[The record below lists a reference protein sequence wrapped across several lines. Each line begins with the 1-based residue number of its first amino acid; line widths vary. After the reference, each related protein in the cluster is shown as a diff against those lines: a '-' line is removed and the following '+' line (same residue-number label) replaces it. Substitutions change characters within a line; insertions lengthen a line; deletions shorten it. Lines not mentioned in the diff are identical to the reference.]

1 MNSLNTRTKEILNIL
16 IDQYVN
22 TGFPVGSETIV
33 QNSEIEVSPATVRSE
48 MGLLTREGYISK
60 LHQFSGS
67 IPSHKGYQLFIEMI
81 PDDNP
86 PEMNDFVTLKGKLNV
101 LPKTFEHVCENAMAV
116 ISDLTGGVAFSKL
129 YSSRSILIDFGFFQ
143 LENELIITSKLSS
156 GTVLEIKLPL
166 IRKLTSN
173 EIQFLDNFIKLEI
186 FGKTI
191 DQIEQSKYSVFSTD
205 NLLQQICLE
214 IFEIFLLRIRRSE
227 EGKFKGAKRVF
238 EHPDVISQP
247 IIAKSLLEMIDD
259 PLLFEDL
266 IDLSNDEHSFRVIIG
281 EDNIENNL
289 KWFSIIIA
297 PFGISNNLGGSIGLI
312 VPKRIS
318 YKRIL
323 PIVKYASIWIDGL
336 IKKNMGENS
345 LILE

>member
-1 MNSLNTRTKEILNIL
+1 MDSLNTRTKEILNIL
-16 IDQYVN
+16 IDEYVN
-22 TGFPVGSETIV
+22 TGYPVASESIV
-33 QNSEIEVSPATVRSE
+33 QNSEIEVSPATVRNE
-48 MGLLTREGYISK
+48 MVLLARKGYISK

-81 PDDNP
+81 PDDEP
-86 PEMNDFVTLKGKLNV
+86 PQINDFTTLKGKLNI
-101 LPKTFEHVCENAMAV
+101 LPKTFEDCCENAMSV
-116 ISDLTGGVAFSKL
+116 ISDLTGGVAFSKV
-129 YSSRSILIDFGFFQ
+129 YSSRSILIDFNFFQ
-143 LENELIITSKLSS
+143 IDNELVISSKLSS

-166 IRKLTSN
+166 IRELNSN
-173 EIQFLDNFIKLEI
+173 EIQFLDNFIKSEI
-186 FGKTI
+186 FGRTI

-205 NLLQQICLE
+205 SLLQQICLE
-214 IFEIFLLRIRRSE
+214 IFEIFLVRIRRSE
-227 EGKFKGAKRVF
+227 EGKFKGANRVF

-266 IDLSNDEHSFRVIIG
+266 IDLSNYESNYRVIIV
-281 EDNIENNL
+281 EDNIENYL

-297 PFGISNNLGGSIGLI
+297 PFGLSDSLGGSIGLI
-312 VPKRIS
+312 VPKRIP

-336 IKKNMGENS
+336 IKRNMGEKS

>member
-1 MNSLNTRTKEILNIL
+1 
-16 IDQYVN
+16 V
-22 TGFPVGSETIV
+22 
-33 QNSEIEVSPATVRSE
+33 
-48 MGLLTREGYISK
+48 
-60 LHQFSGS
+60 
-67 IPSHKGYQLFIEMI
+67 
-81 PDDNP
+81 
-86 PEMNDFVTLKGKLNV
+86 
-101 LPKTFEHVCENAMAV
+101 
-116 ISDLTGGVAFSKL
+116 
-129 YSSRSILIDFGFFQ
+129 YSSRSILIDFNFFQ
-143 LENELIITSKLSS
+143 IDNELVISSKLSS

-166 IRKLTSN
+166 IRELNSN
-173 EIQFLDNFIKLEI
+173 EIQFLDNFIKSEI
-186 FGKTI
+186 FGRTI

-205 NLLQQICLE
+205 SLLQQICLE
-214 IFEIFLLRIRRSE
+214 IFEIFLVRIRRSE
-227 EGKFKGAKRVF
+227 EGKFKGANRVF

-266 IDLSNDEHSFRVIIG
+266 IDLSNYESNFRVIIG

-297 PFGISNNLGGSIGLI
+297 PFGLSDSLGGSIGLI
-312 VPKRIS
+312 VPKRIP

-336 IKKNMGENS
+336 IKRNMGEKS